1 MVGFPLS
8 SYLSLLALA
17 LFYRIWIADRS
28 FISARA
34 LWMVVAVILL
44 PLHFQTVLIA
54 APPAIALAITYG
66 RSPKREALLWVAIGV
81 IASLVLNSLWLIPAF
96 THRGD
101 EVSSAIVAQL
111 PLFSSPDP
119 LTFLKDYFSRAGYW
133 TFRPSAWEKGL
144 RWMLLILGWM
154 GVFKLL
160 RDGRREVGIML
171 ATALGTLFLVAYF
184 GSLIPFLKSWQPL
197 RFKVSYDLFLV
208 LTSSYLIAAWTA
220 SRISRSS
227 SIFILFLLI
236 CGGIAF
242 AINLAQTES
251 KNRMR
256 LRTETLPEVG
266 AITDW
271 IRDEAPVGGRVLF
284 EESGDETGFVYDGMY
299 LSSFLPYWTG
309 RQLIGGPINLYNDR
323 HHFAEFH
330 SGILF
335 KRDIATFTD
344 DELRSYFLAYNIGA
358 IVAFHPRSV
367 QCLLS
372 VPGLVSLDRRIGG
385 VHLMKVDQPLN
396 WFLKGK
402 GSIEAGFNRIRVS
415 NVAGEDILLKYHW
428 TKGLVSDPP
437 VTILPEK
444 ILDDPI
450 PFIKIIQPPKELTL
464 RIGIE

>member
-1 MVGFPLS
+1 
-8 SYLSLLALA
+8 
-17 LFYRIWIADRS
+17 
-28 FISARA
+28 
-34 LWMVVAVILL
+34 
-44 PLHFQTVLIA
+44 
-54 APPAIALAITYG
+54 
-66 RSPKREALLWVAIGV
+66 
-81 IASLVLNSLWLIPAF
+81 
-96 THRGD
+96 
-101 EVSSAIVAQL
+101 
-111 PLFSSPDP
+111 
-119 LTFLKDYFSRAGYW
+119 
-133 TFRPSAWEKGL
+133 
-144 RWMLLILGWM
+144 MLLILGWM

-208 LTSSYLIAAWTA
+208 LTSSYLIAVRTA

-242 AINLAQTES
+242 AINLVQTES

-335 KRDIATFTD
+335 KRDVVTFTD

-358 IVAFHPRSV
+358 IVAFHPRSI
-367 QCLLS
+367 QRLLS

-385 VHLMKVDQPLN
+385 IHLMKVDQPLN

-415 NVAGEDILLKYHW
+415 NVAGGDILLKYHW